1 MPHTIL
7 IDARLSG
14 LKHAGIGRY
23 TQNLIKELAQI
34 DSKNRYHLLLQQASQ
49 FSSLPDNF
57 QITLAP
63 IRHYTLAEQI
73 KLPSLVKSIKPDLV
87 HFPHFNV
94 PLFCPRPFVVTIH
107 DLLWHEKIGLNATTL
122 PPLKYL
128 LKYTGYRLTVNQAV
142 SRSRHIFVPTNQV
155 KQNLTNR
162 FPNAAQKISVTPE
175 AASSVYFSK
184 SSAKASS
191 VLKKLNVTPPF
202 IVYTGSLYPHKNVN
216 TLIQSLVYHN
226 LPLVIVSARNIFQ
239 KKTQSFVNDQGLSK
253 KVKFAGFLPDEE
265 LRDLYSQALCL
276 VQPSLSEGFG
286 LTGLEAMAAGLP
298 VICSHHSTLAEVY
311 SQAALFTDT
320 KNPKSLAQT
329 IINLQKDS
337 KLQTHLSQ
345 LGRKQANLFS
355 WKHLALQTHQVY
367 DQVLSS

>member
-23 TQNLIKELAQI
+23 TQNLIEELTRL
-34 DSKNRYHLLLQQASQ
+34 DSENNYHLLLQQNHQ
-49 FSSLPDNF
+49 FPSLPDNF
-57 QITLAP
+57 HSTLAP
-63 IRHYTLAEQI
+63 IRHYTLAEQF
-73 KLPSLVKSIKPDLV
+73 KLPSLIRRIKPDLV

-94 PLFCPRPFVVTIH
+94 PLYCPSPFVVTIH

-122 PPLKYL
+122 PPLKYV
-128 LKYTGYRLTVNQAV
+128 LKYAGYRLTVSQAV

-155 KQNLTNR
+155 RQNLTTR
-162 FPNAAQKISVTPE
+162 FPKVAQKISVTPE

-184 SSAKASS
+184 PSAKASTI
-191 VLKKLNVTPPF
+191 LKKLNLKTPF

-216 TLIQSLVYHN
+216 TLIQSLKHHN

-239 KKTQSFVNDQGLSK
+239 EKTKSFVIDQGLSK

-276 VQPSLSEGFG
+276 IQPSLSEGFG

-320 KNPKSLAQT
+320 KNPQTLAQT
-329 IINLQKDS
+329 IIKLQQDT

-345 LGRKQANLFS
+345 LGRKQASLFS

-367 DQVLSS
+367 NQVLGS